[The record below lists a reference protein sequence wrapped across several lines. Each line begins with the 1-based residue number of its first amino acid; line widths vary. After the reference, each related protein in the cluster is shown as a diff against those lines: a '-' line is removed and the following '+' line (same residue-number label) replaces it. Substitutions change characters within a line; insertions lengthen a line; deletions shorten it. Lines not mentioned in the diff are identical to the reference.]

1 MSILLTGVPG
11 DWILCRNGFRQGDP
25 LSPYLIII
33 VVDVLQRLIHQ
44 AWANGFL
51 LHPVSSEVPC
61 PVLQYADDTLILCNA
76 SPEAAACLKQILN
89 DFASATGRA
98 ITFHKSCFI
107 PMHVSTLDDVV
118 MAASLGCPIS
128 SFPQPYLGNSACDLG
143 ATSSSPSFLKR
154 IVEECL
160 PLYRSI
166 TLVEV
171 AGGISTSFW
180 FDKWLPANG
189 RYQSASP
196 RCSLTAPGFMRPSRW
211 CRRMAWSSSLVCPQS
226 PSTSSPWFAKSST
239 APCWPWVRTTA
250 TSALPQRPLH
260 LAAGLPHG
268 VADSTADYAA
278 RAAWALC
285 LPTKL
290 KIFSYLAC
298 IDSSRANLF
307 FKGCTPS
314 DICAACA
321 AFETCRHIL
330 FDYTL
335 VASVW
340 VRLGVAV
347 PAGPFSF
354 WELQRPAAIGDQ
366 VWRTGVVV
374 VLWCI
379 WKARNAVVFNNG
391 SPSTGSILR
400 TVGEELTV
408 WRWRFKPADRPALD
422 SLCSFFL
429 SRVPYSTGAP
439 TMYPK
444 SPA

>member
-1 MSILLTGVPG
+1 LVRRIFDCTVLALG
-11 DWILCRNGFRQGDP
+11 QGHRYID
-25 LSPYLIII
+25 
-33 VVDVLQRLIHQ
+33 
-44 AWANGFL
+44 
-51 LHPVSSEVPC
+51 
-61 PVLQYADDTLILCNA
+61 
-76 SPEAAACLKQILN
+76 
-89 DFASATGRA
+89 
-98 ITFHKSCFI
+98 
-107 PMHVSTLDDVV
+107 
-118 MAASLGCPIS
+118 
-128 SFPQPYLGNSACDLG
+128 
-143 ATSSSPSFLKR
+143 SPSAPPF
-154 IVEECL
+154 
-160 PLYRSI
+160 
-166 TLVEV
+166 
-171 AGGISTSFW
+171 ISRQ
-180 FDKWLPANG
+180 A
-189 RYQSASP
+189 YHMMSP
-196 RCSLTAPGFMRPSRW
+196 TRP
-211 CRRMAWSSSLVCPQS
+211 P
-226 PSTSSPWFAKSST
+226 
-239 APCWPWVRTTA
+239 
-250 TSALPQRPLH
+250 
-260 LAAGLPHG
+260 
-268 VADSTADYAA
+268 DYAA

-298 IDSSRANLF
+298 IDNSRANLF
-307 FKGCTPS
+307 FKGCAPS
-314 DICAACA
+314 DVCAACA

-335 VASVW
+335 AASVW

-391 SPSTGSILR
+391 SPSTGSILQ

-439 TMYPK
+439 TM
-444 SPA
+444 